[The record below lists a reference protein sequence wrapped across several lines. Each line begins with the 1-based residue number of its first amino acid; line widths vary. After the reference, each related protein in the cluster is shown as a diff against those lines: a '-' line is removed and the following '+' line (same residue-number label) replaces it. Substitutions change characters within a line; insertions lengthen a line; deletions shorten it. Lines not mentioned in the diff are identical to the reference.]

1 MSADDAVARHD
12 LIGHAEVAAAVGDEL
27 VDFLERAGIE
37 QQVDAL
43 ARGQLARLALAA
55 QPFFTAAQ
63 LGAPIE
69 ILKKFLVHEF
79 TGLRILRI
87 YANCSAIRQFVNP

>member
-1 MSADDAVARHD
+1 MPADDAVAGHD

-27 VDFLERAGIE
+27 VDFLERAGVE

-43 ARGQLARLALAA
+43 ARRKLARLALAA
-55 QPFFTAAQ
+55 KPFFTAPE

-69 ILKKFLVHEF
+69 ILKKILIHAF
-79 TGLRILRI
+79 TNFRILRI
-87 YANCSAIRQFVNP
+87 DELSCPQFGNS